1 MVLDRKLLETIAKQS
16 GFSETDIQHAERQNP
31 VLHSMFSLFH
41 DSESAEPHEVFR
53 FIRRAVRH
61 FAQNGN
67 LIIVGRLSHNRGVK
81 GHRAIGRAGL
91 QAIVQVKDHMVL
103 FAEETNGVVLLDTPP
118 VSGERK
124 SIKRLKNKTDRCV
137 LAGLRLKQFTTLR

>member
-16 GFSETDIQHAERQNP
+16 GFSETDIQHAERQNS

-67 LIIVGRLSHNRGVK
+67 SIIVGRGWRS
-81 GHRAIGRAGL
+81 
-91 QAIVQVKDHMVL
+91 
-103 FAEETNGVVLLDTPP
+103 
-118 VSGERK
+118 
-124 SIKRLKNKTDRCV
+124 
-137 LAGLRLKQFTTLR
+137 

>member
-16 GFSETDIQHAERQNP
+16 GFSETDIQHAELQNP

-41 DSESAEPHEVFR
+41 DSESAEPREVFR

-67 LIIVGRLSHNRGVK
+67 SIIVGRG
-81 GHRAIGRAGL
+81 GGGL
-91 QAIVQVKDHMVL
+91 DPGPGKLPARQAFCQPRVPPR
-103 FAEETNGVVLLDTPP
+103 LL
-118 VSGERK
+118 
-124 SIKRLKNKTDRCV
+124 L
-137 LAGLRLKQFTTLR
+137 